1 MGRFPLSLL
10 VLLLSV
16 SQRSIQGHRDP
27 TFFRQTI
34 CLGANDH
41 DQVHAV
47 QERSTLAT
55 KPIANTPLDP
65 IADYGVA
72 HPAARTDAYAASV
85 GAYPRRHQH
94 DEFRACRSASFA
106 RNSIELS

>member
-1 MGRFPLSLL
+1 MGRFPLLLL

-16 SQRSIQGHRDP
+16 GQCSIEGHCDP
-27 TFFRQTI
+27 AFFGQTT

-41 DQVHAV
+41 NQVHV
-47 QERSTLAT
+47 VRERSTLAT

-65 IADYGVA
+65 IADDGVA

-85 GAYPRRHQH
+85 GAYSRHHQH
-94 DEFRACRSASFA
+94 YEFRACRSASFA
-106 RNSIELS
+106 RNSLKLS

>member
-1 MGRFPLSLL
+1 MGHFPL
-10 VLLLSV
+10 LLLHRA
-16 SQRSIQGHRDP
+16 SQCLVERNCNP
-27 TFFRQTI
+27 TFFNQTT
-34 CLGANDH
+34 CLGASDYN
-41 DQVHAV
+41 QVHV
-47 QERSTLAT
+47 LRERSTLAT